1 MPSILEESIHISL
14 PVARRRWSEPTPRRI
29 MNNNAQSSPLLAIE
43 GGRPERTTPLPSWPV
58 FDEEQI
64 EAVSNVLRSG
74 KVNAW
79 TGQEVSLFEEDFART
94 AGCRHAVAVS
104 NGTVALEL
112 ALRALGIAPG
122 DQVIVTCRSFVAS
135 ATCCAVRGAVPLFA
149 DVDRVSQNVTA
160 DTIRAA
166 LTSRTR
172 AVIAVHLAGWPCD
185 MDPILELANYHGL
198 SVIEDCAQALGATYK
213 GQPVGSLGH
222 VAAFSFCQDKILTT
236 GGEGGMLTTDNPAI
250 WERAWS
256 YKDHGKSRHAVCQ
269 QNHPTV
275 FKWLHESIGTNWRMT
290 EIQAAIG
297 RIALSRL
304 PDWIAARRKNAAA
317 LDDRLGRLAAIRL
330 TVPPADIGHAY
341 YKYYAFLRTETL
353 RPGWNRDR
361 IVRAVQAEGVPCF
374 SGICPAIF
382 QETAFDRPP
391 FRPKR
396 TLPIA
401 EELGQTSL
409 MLLVHPTLA
418 ESDISDTCRAV
429 EKVLAAAAAGGGR
442 TRSLVA

>member
-1 MPSILEESIHISL
+1 MDD
-14 PVARRRWSEPTPRRI
+14 
-29 MNNNAQSSPLLAIE
+29 NATSNPPLAIE
-43 GGRPERTTPLPSWPV
+43 GGRPERTGPLPPWPV

-74 KVNAW
+74 KVNCW
-79 TGQEVSLFEEDFART
+79 TGQEVHHFEEEFAQLV
-94 AGCRHAVAVS
+94 GCRRAVAVA

-112 ALRALGIAPG
+112 ALRALGIGPG

-135 ATCCAVRGAVPLFA
+135 ASCCAVRGAVPLFA
-149 DVDRVSQNVTA
+149 DVDRASQNVTA

-166 LTSRTR
+166 LTSRTK

-185 MDPILELANYHGL
+185 MEPILELAGRRGL
-198 SVIEDCAQALGATYK
+198 SVIEDCAQANGATYK
-213 GQPVGSLGH
+213 GRPVGSLGH
-222 VAAFSFCQDKILTT
+222 VAAFSFCQDKIITT
-236 GGEGGMLTTDNPAI
+236 GGEGGMLTTGNPAI

-256 YKDHGKSRHAVCQ
+256 YKDHGKSHHAVYQ
-269 QNHPTV
+269 QDHSTV

-290 EIQAAIG
+290 EMQAALG
-297 RIALSRL
+297 RIALGRL
-304 PDWIAARRKNAAA
+304 PDWIAARRKNAAV

-330 TVPPADIGHAY
+330 TVPPADMGHAY
-341 YKYYAFLRTETL
+341 YKYYAFLRPETL

-396 TLPIA
+396 PLPVA

-409 MLLVHPTLA
+409 MLLVHPTLT
-418 ESDISDTCRAV
+418 ESDMSDSCRAV
-429 EKVLAAAAAGGGR
+429 EKVLGVAAAGGSR
-442 TRSLVA
+442 TRYRAA

>member
-1 MPSILEESIHISL
+1 M
-14 PVARRRWSEPTPRRI
+14 
-29 MNNNAQSSPLLAIE
+29 SPQTQLAVD
-43 GGRPERTTPLPSWPV
+43 GGTPLRSRPLPPWPV
-58 FDEEQI
+58 FDQEQI
-64 EAVSNVLRSG
+64 SAVSEVLRSG
-74 KVNAW
+74 KVNSW
-79 TGQEVSLFEEDFART
+79 TGEQTGLFEREFAEF
-94 AGCRHAVAVS
+94 AGCRYGVAVA

-135 ATCCAVRGAVPLFA
+135 ASCCAVRGAIPLFA
-149 DVDRVSQNVTA
+149 DVDPVSQNVTA

-166 LTSRTR
+166 LTSKTR

-185 MDPILELANYHGL
+185 MDPILELAGRHGL
-198 SVIEDCAQALGATYK
+198 SVIEDCAQAHGATYK

-222 VAAFSFCQDKILTT
+222 VAAFSFCQDKIITT
-236 GGEGGMLTTDNPAI
+236 GGEGGMLTTSDSAT

-256 YKDHGKSRHAVCQ
+256 YKDHGKSHHAVYRQ
-269 QNHPTV
+269 DHSTV
-275 FKWLHESIGTNWRMT
+275 FKWQHESIGTNWRMT
-290 EIQAAIG
+290 EMQAAIG
-297 RIALSRL
+297 RIALDRL
-304 PDWIAARRKNAAA
+304 PDWTAARRKNAAL
-317 LDDRLGRLAAIRL
+317 LDDRLGHLAAIRL

-341 YKYYAFLRTETL
+341 YKYYAFLRPEAL
-353 RPGWNRDR
+353 RPEWTRDR

-396 TLPIA
+396 PLPVA

-409 MLLVHPTLA
+409 MFPVHPTLT
-418 ESDISDTCRAV
+418 ELDVLDTCRAV
-429 EKVLAAAAAGGGR
+429 EKVFAVATSDAGHGRDLAA
-442 TRSLVA
+442 

>member
-1 MPSILEESIHISL
+1 MSPQIQLA
-14 PVARRRWSEPTPRRI
+14 VDGGTPIR
-29 MNNNAQSSPLLAIE
+29 
-43 GGRPERTTPLPSWPV
+43 GRPFPPWPV
-58 FDEEQI
+58 FDQEQI
-64 EAVSNVLRSG
+64 SAVSDVLRSG
-74 KVNAW
+74 KVNSW
-79 TGQEVSLFEEDFART
+79 SGEQTGLFEKEFAEF
-94 AGCRHAVAVS
+94 AGCRYGVAVA

-135 ATCCAVRGAVPLFA
+135 ASCCAVRGAVPLFA

-160 DTIRAA
+160 NTIRAA
-166 LTSRTR
+166 LTSRTK

-185 MDPILELANYHGL
+185 MDPILELAQYRGL
-198 SVIEDCAQALGATYK
+198 SVIEDCAQAHGATYK
-213 GQPVGSLGH
+213 GRPVGSLGH
-222 VAAFSFCQDKILTT
+222 VAAFSFCQDKIICT
-236 GGEGGMLTTDNPAI
+236 GGEGGMLTTSHPAI

-256 YKDHGKSRHAVCQ
+256 YKDHGKSRHAVYQ
-269 QNHPTV
+269 QEHSTV

-290 EIQAAIG
+290 EMQAAIG
-297 RIALSRL
+297 RIALGRL
-304 PDWIAARRKNAAA
+304 PDWIAARRKNAAM

-341 YKYYAFLRTETL
+341 YKYYAFLRPEAL
-353 RPGWNRDR
+353 RTGWNRDR

-396 TLPIA
+396 PLPVA

-418 ESDISDTCRAV
+418 ESDMSDFCRAV
-429 EKVLAAAAAGGGR
+429 EKVLAVATDERASN
-442 TRSLVA
+442 RSRVA